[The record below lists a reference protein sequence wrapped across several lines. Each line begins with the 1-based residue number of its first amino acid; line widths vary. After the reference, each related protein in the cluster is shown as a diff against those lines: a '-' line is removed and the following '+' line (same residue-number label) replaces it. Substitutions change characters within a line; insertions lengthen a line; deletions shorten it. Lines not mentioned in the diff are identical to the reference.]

1 MTRARLRPT
10 LRKYPYVH
18 WVFTFSWQIV
28 QTWHQSCIL
37 CRHIQTYHYMG
48 GYMEALTTRG
58 EGARLNVSVHYTL
71 KNTRSR
77 LAGVGRAGQY
87 SVTDQQQGSPTKGL
101 VIAYV
106 DACVG
111 YNASFVVSEA
121 ARQTVIR
128 KQCRSVHA
136 KVFCQVDLGEA
147 VAHTPTTSVHYNP
160 YRASTFTTKTGQP
173 ITAAD
178 RVVFSPNGC
187 YI

>member
-1 MTRARLRPT
+1 MR
-10 LRKYPYVH
+10 
-18 WVFTFSWQIV
+18 
-28 QTWHQSCIL
+28 
-37 CRHIQTYHYMG
+37 
-48 GYMEALTTRG
+48 ALTQRG
-58 EGARLNVSVHYTL
+58 EGARQHVSVHYTL

-111 YNASFVVSEA
+111 YNAAFVVSEA

-128 KQCRSVHA
+128 RRCRSVHA
-136 KVFCQVDLGEA
+136 KVYCQVDLGEA
-147 VAHTPTTSVHYNP
+147 VSDIPTTSVHYNP
-160 YRASTFTTKTGQP
+160 YRSGTFTTRSGQP

-178 RVVFSPNGC
+178 RVVFTPNGC